1 MPELSLARRSIRG
14 AAWNYGGAVVVT
26 VGQLA
31 YTALTARLI
40 SPAEFGAYATAQAL
54 LALVGYFTL
63 GTVGN
68 AIIRQP
74 TLDRRIVGTG
84 IVMTAVAGGIVAV
97 FVLAMA
103 GVWADIWRS
112 PGATTLLRLY
122 APQVVL
128 AAFTIVPMALL
139 RRSLRF
145 RTASLIETS
154 SVLIGFGVGAALA
167 LQLRSAEALVLG
179 QVANFAV
186 LAALAAG
193 AARSG
198 LAFSFGREE
207 ARSLFS
213 FSAQVSVQNLGHYLN
228 NILPSFAISRSL
240 GQASL
245 GFYSRGSL
253 LVGLPL
259 TFLAQGVTK
268 TLYPIFPRFRENDA
282 ECRRMLVD
290 VTSVST
296 TFVWPLFAALAGFAP
311 LVVQV
316 LLGSQWTPVASLVG
330 PLCLYAAANFAYT
343 VLTSFAESF
352 AYLRL
357 IWLMQAIWTA
367 ALVAGLA
374 LAVAS
379 GADTRTIVLVAAALQ
394 VAVHVFQIVLLART
408 RSLDPAGTARA
419 ELWAVAI
426 SAVWYMATMLT
437 TQLLAGNSIGVRV
450 ASSCIAFAVLTLAT
464 WLVLPHLPAG
474 RAFLRRGIRLS
485 WHQRPGS
492 VSLRDNT

>member
-1 MPELSLARRSIRG
+1 MDSGTSSDVPELSLARRSVRG

-63 GTVGN
+63 ATVGN

-74 TLDRRIVGTG
+74 ALDRRIVGTG
-84 IVMTAVAGGIVAV
+84 IAMTAVAGAVVAV

-122 APQVVL
+122 APQVLL
-128 AAFTIVPMALL
+128 AAFSIVPMGLL
-139 RRSLRF
+139 RRNLRF

-154 SVLIGFGVGAALA
+154 SILIGFGVGAGLA
-167 LQLRSAEALVLG
+167 LQLRSAEALVMG
-179 QVANFAV
+179 QVASFAV
-186 LAALAAG
+186 LAALSAATT
-193 AARSG
+193 RSE
-198 LAFSFGREE
+198 LAVAFGREE

-213 FSAQVSVQNLGHYLN
+213 FSAQVSLQNLGHYLN

-253 LVGLPL
+253 LVWLPL
-259 TFLAQGVTK
+259 TFLVQGVTK
-268 TLYPIFPRFRENDA
+268 TLYPIYPRFRSDEV

-290 VTSVST
+290 VASVT
-296 TFVWPLFAALAGFAP
+296 TMFVWPLFAALAGFAP
-311 LVVQV
+311 LVVQL
-316 LLGSQWTPVASLVG
+316 LLGSQWTPVAALVG
-330 PLCLYAAANFAYT
+330 PLCIYAGANFAYT
-343 VLTSFAESF
+343 ILTSFAESF

-357 IWLMQAIWTA
+357 IWLMQAAWTIV
-367 ALVAGLA
+367 LVMGLGLA
-374 LAVAS
+374 IVG

-394 VAVHVFQIVLLART
+394 VAVHAFQIALLART
-408 RSLDPAGTARA
+408 RSLDPAGTVRV

-426 SAVWYMATMLT
+426 AAVWYIGTMLT
-437 TQLLAGNSIGVRV
+437 TQLLVDDGMAVRV
-450 ASSCIAFAVLTLAT
+450 AASCIVFAGLALGT
-464 WLVLPHLPAG
+464 FLVLPHLPAG
-474 RAFLRRGIRLS
+474 KAFARRGIRVTLRPKLS
-485 WHQRPGS
+485 
-492 VSLRDNT
+492 